1 MKYFSPALTFRRT
14 SHRVEETL
22 KKQDRKEE
30 TPSGYPCMSKKQ
42 DGKEET
48 PSGYPCMSKKQDKK
62 EETMSKVIGIDLGT
76 TNSCVAVLEN
86 GNPVVITNGEG
97 GRTTPSVVAFTKK
110 GERLVGDVARRQAA
124 VNADRTIFSIKRE
137 MGSSYRIKIDGTTYT
152 PQEISAMILR
162 KLKKD
167 AENYLGEAVTE
178 AVITVPAYFND
189 AQRQATK
196 DAGRIAGLNVLRII
210 NEPTSAALAYGLDH
224 GEPQKIL
231 VYDLGGG
238 TFDVSVI
245 EIGDNLIEVLAT
257 AGDNHLGGDD
267 FDARLADYIVSAFK
281 KKERVD
287 LSKDPSAYQRVREE
301 AERAKKS
308 LSNASAVNIN
318 LPFITTVKGEPR
330 HLEMEITR
338 AAFEEMTS
346 DLIERTAGPVRQAL
360 SDAGITAN
368 DLGRVLLVGG
378 STRMPAVS
386 RMVMQ
391 LTGKEPSKNINPDE
405 CVAQGAA
412 VQGSKLSGQLSVNA
426 AANEIILMDVTPLSL
441 SIETVGGVA
450 TRLIERNTTIPT
462 RHSRIFSTASN
473 FQTSV
478 DVKVFQGERQFTRD
492 NKLLGN
498 FVLSGIK
505 PAMAGVPQ
513 IEVTFDIDANGI
525 VQVSARDLGTGR
537 QQQITIT
544 SSTNMSEADIEKAI
558 REAAEYEATDGQ
570 RKAYIDVHNEAERLL
585 RQAEAA
591 YGQSKKTLDKETKK
605 QVKKDMAYLRKLL
618 STIKPAS
625 ITAEQTAELNRA
637 REALLSSAAGILPK
651 GE

>member
-1 MKYFSPALTFRRT
+1 
-14 SHRVEETL
+14 
-22 KKQDRKEE
+22 
-30 TPSGYPCMSKKQ
+30 
-42 DGKEET
+42 
-48 PSGYPCMSKKQDKK
+48 
-62 EETMSKVIGIDLGT
+62 MSKVIGIDLGT

-86 GNPVVITNGEG
+86 GNPVVITNAEG

-110 GERLVGDVARRQAA
+110 GERLVGDIARRQAA
-124 VNADRTIFSIKRE
+124 VNADRTFFSIKRE
-137 MGSSYRIKIDGTTYT
+137 MGSAFRANVDGVFYT
-152 PQEISAMILR
+152 PQQISAMILR

-167 AENYLGEAVTE
+167 AENYLGESVTE

-224 GEPQKIL
+224 GSPQKIL
-231 VYDLGGG
+231 VFDLGGG

-267 FDARLADYIVSAFK
+267 FDARLTDYIVTDFK
-281 KKERVD
+281 KREKVD
-287 LSKDPSAYQRVREE
+287 LSKDASAMQRVREE

-308 LSNASAVNIN
+308 LTNSSTVSIN
-318 LPFITTVKGEPR
+318 LPFITTVRGEPK
-330 HLEMEITR
+330 HLEMEVTR
-338 AAFEEMTS
+338 AVFEGLTG
-346 DLIERTAGPVRQAL
+346 DLVDRTAGPVHQAL
-360 SDAGITAN
+360 SDAGVSAAE
-368 DLGRVLLVGG
+368 LGMVLLVGG
-378 STRMPAVS
+378 STRMPAVIEKV
-386 RMVMQ
+386 RK

-412 VQGSKLSGQLSVNA
+412 VQGGKLGGQLPA
-426 AANEIILMDVTPLSL
+426 GTAANEIILMDVTPLSL

-462 RHSRIFSTASN
+462 RHSRIFSTAAN

-478 DVKVFQGERQFTRD
+478 DIKVFQGERQFTRD

-498 FVLSGIK
+498 FMLKGIK
-505 PAMAGVPQ
+505 AAPAGVPQ

-525 VQVSARDLGTGR
+525 VQVSAKDLGTGK

-544 SSTNMSEADIEKAI
+544 SSSNMSDAEIERAI
-558 REAAEYEATDGQ
+558 REAAEYEATDGE
-570 RKAYIDVHNEAERLL
+570 RKGHIDAHNNAELYARRVRSAYTNA
-585 RQAEAA
+585 
-591 YGQSKKTLDKETKK
+591 KKTMDKETKK
-605 QVKKDMAYLRKLL
+605 QVKKDLTYLEKLVA
-618 STIKPAS
+618 TTKPANM
-625 ITAEQTAELNRA
+625 TAEQAAELNRA
-637 REALLSSAAGILPK
+637 RVALEQSASGIVP
-651 GE
+651 GENEK